1 MGSTCSTQS
10 MLKIFNNHFPGL
22 IVCISIAL
30 ATHFL
35 SQNYGGPQLL
45 YALLI
50 GLSLNV
56 VYEKESIKPG
66 IDFCA
71 KHMLRLGVA
80 FLGIRITFADIA
92 EIGLSTGLMLI
103 IAVSATVCL
112 GYFLAKLLK
121 LSPDFGLIAGGSVG
135 ICGASAA
142 LAVASVLP
150 KTKENERFT
159 LLVVVGV
166 TVLSTIAMVVYP
178 FALQLLDITSLPAG
192 IFLGA
197 TIHDVAQVVAAGMLF
212 GPEAGDVAT
221 VVKLF
226 RIALLLPVVLFIS
239 IFFAAEKSSQRLG
252 WGSLRLIPIFL
263 LGFVALSV
271 IASMQILPSSVTHVI
286 SDVSRWMLVIAIA
299 AAGLKTNFQDLAKLG
314 WQPVV
319 MLVVETIF
327 IAMIG
332 LIFIISFT

>member
-1 MGSTCSTQS
+1 
-10 MLKIFNNHFPGL
+10 MLTTIRKNIPGL
-22 IVCISIAL
+22 LVCLVIAMS
-30 ATHFL
+30 TSFL
-35 SQNYGGPQLL
+35 SENYGGPQLL

-50 GLSLNV
+50 GLSLHFLYLNEAV
-56 VYEKESIKPG
+56 KPG

-71 KHMLRLGVA
+71 KTVLRLGVA
-80 FLGIRITFADIA
+80 FLGIRITFADIGA
-92 EIGLSTGLMLI
+92 IGLNTGLMVI
-103 IAVSATVCL
+103 FAVAATVAL
-112 GYFLAKLLK
+112 GFFLAKLLK
-121 LSPDFGLIAGGSVG
+121 LSSDFGLIAGGSVG

-159 LLVVVGV
+159 LLVVIGV

-178 FALQLLDITSLPAG
+178 FALQLLNITALPAG

-212 GPEAGDVAT
+212 GSEAGDVAT

-226 RIALLLPVVLFIS
+226 RVALLLPVVLFIS
-239 IFFAAEKSSQRLG
+239 IFFGAKKSSQRLG
-252 WGSLRLIPIFL
+252 WGSLRLIPTFL

-271 IASMQILPSSVTHVI
+271 VASMQILPSPVTQSI
-286 SDVSRWMLVIAIA
+286 GEISRWMLVIAIG
-299 AAGLKTNFQDLAKLG
+299 AAGLKTNFQELAKLG

-319 MLVVETIF
+319 MLVVETVF
-327 IAMIG
+327 IAAIG
-332 LIFIISFT
+332 LIVISSSL

>member
-1 MGSTCSTQS
+1 MVCLVIAMSTS
-10 MLKIFNNHFPGL
+10 
-22 IVCISIAL
+22 
-30 ATHFL
+30 FL
-35 SQNYGGPQLL
+35 SENYGGPQLL

-50 GLSLNV
+50 GLSLHFLYLNETV
-56 VYEKESIKPG
+56 KPG

-71 KHMLRLGVA
+71 KTVLRLGVA
-80 FLGIRITFADIA
+80 FLGIRITFADIGA
-92 EIGLSTGLMLI
+92 IGLNTGLMVMF
-103 IAVSATVCL
+103 AVGATVSL
-112 GYFLAKLLK
+112 GFFLAKFLK

-150 KTKENERFT
+150 KNKENERFT

-178 FALQLLDITSLPAG
+178 FALQLMSVSSLPAG

-226 RIALLLPVVLFIS
+226 RVALLLPVVLFIS
-239 IFFAAEKSSQRLG
+239 IFFGTQKSSQRLG
-252 WGSLRLIPIFL
+252 WGGLRLIPTFL

-271 IASMQILPSSVTHVI
+271 VASMQILPQQLSQSI
-286 SDVSRWMLVIAIA
+286 GGLSRWMLVIAIG
-299 AAGLKTNFQDLAKLG
+299 AAGLKTNFQELAKLG

-319 MLVVETIF
+319 MLLVETLF
-327 IAMIG
+327 IGVIG
-332 LIFIISFT
+332 LVFILNLC

>member
-1 MGSTCSTQS
+1 
-10 MLKIFNNHFPGL
+10 MLKKLNHYLPGL
-22 IVCISIAL
+22 MVCIFIAL
-30 ATHFL
+30 ATGFL
-35 SQNYGGPQLL
+35 SQNYSGPQLL

-50 GLSLNV
+50 GLSLHV
-56 VYEKESIKPG
+56 LYGKENIKPG

-71 KHMLRLGVA
+71 KNMLRLGVV
-80 FLGIRITFADIA
+80 FLGIRITFTDIA
-92 EIGLSTGLMLI
+92 EIGLSTGLMLVV
-103 IAVSATVCL
+103 AVTATVCL
-112 GYFLAKLLK
+112 GYILAKLLK
-121 LSPDFGLIAGGSVG
+121 LPPNFGLIAGGSVG

-150 KTKENERFT
+150 KTKESERFT

-166 TVLSTIAMVVYP
+166 TVLSTMAMVVYP
-178 FALQLLDITSLPAG
+178 FTLQLLDITALPAG

-226 RIALLLPVVLFIS
+226 RVALLLPAVLFIS
-239 IFFAAEKSSQRLG
+239 IFFSAEQSSQRLG
-252 WGSLRLIPIFL
+252 WGSLRLIPSFL
-263 LGFVALSV
+263 IGFVAFSM
-271 IASMQILPSSVTHVI
+271 IASMQILPSSVTDSI
-286 SDVSRWMLVIAIA
+286 GDISRWMLVIAIA
-299 AAGLKTNFQDLAKLG
+299 AAGLKTNFQELAKLG

-327 IAMIG
+327 IAIVG
-332 LIFIISFT
+332 LIFITYFY

>member
-1 MGSTCSTQS
+1 MH
-10 MLKIFNNHFPGL
+10 KIIINQLPGL
-22 IVCISIAL
+22 MVCLVIAIS
-30 ATHFL
+30 TSFL
-35 SQNYGGPQLL
+35 SENYGGPQLL

-50 GLSLNV
+50 GLSLHFLYLN
-56 VYEKESIKPG
+56 ETIKPG

-71 KHMLRLGVA
+71 KTALRLGVA
-80 FLGIRITFADIA
+80 LLGIRITFADIA
-92 EIGLSTGLMLI
+92 EIGLNTGLMVVF
-103 IAVSATVCL
+103 AVAATVTL
-112 GYFLAKLLK
+112 GFFLAKLLK

-178 FALQLLDITSLPAG
+178 FALQLLNITALPAG

-226 RIALLLPVVLFIS
+226 RVALLLPVVLFIS
-239 IFFAAEKSSQRLG
+239 IFFGAEKSSQPLG
-252 WGSLRLIPIFL
+252 WGSLRLIPTFL
-263 LGFVALSV
+263 LGFVALSLV
-271 IASMQILPSSVTHVI
+271 ASMQILPSSITHSI
-286 SDVSRWMLVIAIA
+286 GGISRWMLVIAIA
-299 AAGLKTNFQDLAKLG
+299 AAGLKTNFQELAKLG

-327 IAMIG
+327 IAGIG
-332 LIFIISFT
+332 LIFISSSL

>member
-1 MGSTCSTQS
+1 
-10 MLKIFNNHFPGL
+10 MLKVMQKNIPGL
-22 IVCISIAL
+22 LVCFVIAMS
-30 ATHFL
+30 TSFL
-35 SQNYGGPQLL
+35 SENYGGPQLL

-50 GLSLNV
+50 GLALHFLYLNETV
-56 VYEKESIKPG
+56 KPG

-71 KHMLRLGVA
+71 KTVLRLGVA
-80 FLGIRITFADIA
+80 FLGIRITFADIGA
-92 EIGLSTGLMLI
+92 IGLNTGLMVMF
-103 IAVSATVCL
+103 AVGATVCL
-112 GYFLAKLLK
+112 GFFLAKFLK

-166 TVLSTIAMVVYP
+166 TVLSTIAMVLYP
-178 FALQLLDITSLPAG
+178 FALQLLNISSLPAG

-226 RIALLLPVVLFIS
+226 RVALLLPVVLFIS
-239 IFFAAEKSSQRLG
+239 IFFGAEKSSQRLG
-252 WGSLRLIPIFL
+252 WGSLRLIPTFL

-271 IASMQILPSSVTHVI
+271 VASMQILPSTVTHSI
-286 SDVSRWMLVIAIA
+286 GGISRWMLVIAIG
-299 AAGLKTNFQDLAKLG
+299 AAGLKTNFQELAKLG
-314 WQPVV
+314 WQPVI
-319 MLVVETIF
+319 MLLVETLF
-327 IAMIG
+327 IASIG
-332 LIFIISFT
+332 LIFILNFS

>member
-1 MGSTCSTQS
+1 MVCLVIAMSTS
-10 MLKIFNNHFPGL
+10 
-22 IVCISIAL
+22 
-30 ATHFL
+30 FL
-35 SQNYGGPQLL
+35 SENYGGPQLL

-50 GLSLNV
+50 GLSLHFLYLNETV
-56 VYEKESIKPG
+56 KPG

-71 KHMLRLGVA
+71 KTALRLGVA
-80 FLGIRITFADIA
+80 FLGIRITFSDIA
-92 EIGLSTGLMLI
+92 AIGLNTGLMVMF
-103 IAVSATVCL
+103 AVAATVTL
-112 GYFLAKLLK
+112 GFFLARLLK

-166 TVLSTIAMVVYP
+166 TVLSTIAMVFYP
-178 FALQLLDITSLPAG
+178 FALQLLDITALPAG

-212 GPEAGDVAT
+212 GPEAGEVAT

-226 RIALLLPVVLFIS
+226 RVALLLPVVLFIS
-239 IFFAAEKSSQRLG
+239 IFLGTEKSSQRLG
-252 WGSLRLIPIFL
+252 WGSLRLIPTFL

-271 IASMQILPSSVTHVI
+271 VASMQILPSSVIHSI
-286 SDVSRWMLVIAIA
+286 GDISRWMLVIAIA
-299 AAGLKTNFQDLAKLG
+299 AAGLKTNFQELAKLG

-327 IAMIG
+327 IAGIG
-332 LIFIISFT
+332 LIFISSSL

>member
-1 MGSTCSTQS
+1 
-10 MLKIFNNHFPGL
+10 MLKTVLKNIPGVL
-22 IVCISIAL
+22 VCLVIAMS
-30 ATHFL
+30 TSFL
-35 SQNYGGPQLL
+35 SENYGGPQLL

-50 GLSLNV
+50 GLALHFLYSHDRV
-56 VYEKESIKPG
+56 TPG

-71 KHMLRLGVA
+71 KTILRVGVA
-80 FLGIRITFADIA
+80 FLGIRITFADISA
-92 EIGLSTGLMLI
+92 IGLNTGLMVI
-103 IAVSATVCL
+103 FAVTATVCL
-112 GYFLAKLLK
+112 GFFLAKFLK

-178 FALQLLDITSLPAG
+178 FTLQLLDITALPAG

-212 GPEAGDVAT
+212 GAEAGDVAT

-226 RIALLLPVVLFIS
+226 RVALLLPVVLFIS
-239 IFFAAEKSSQRLG
+239 IFFGTEKSSQRLG
-252 WGSLRLIPIFL
+252 WGGLRLIPTFL
-263 LGFVALSV
+263 LGFVALSM
-271 IASMQILPSSVTHVI
+271 IASMQILPSSVTHLI
-286 SDVSRWMLVIAIA
+286 GDISRWMLVIAIA
-299 AAGLKTNFQDLAKLG
+299 AAGLKTNFQELAKLG

-327 IAMIG
+327 IAIVG
-332 LIFIISFT
+332 LIFITYFY

>member
-1 MGSTCSTQS
+1 
-10 MLKIFNNHFPGL
+10 MLSKTHKNVPGL
-22 IVCISIAL
+22 LVCLVIAMS
-30 ATHFL
+30 TSFL

-50 GLSLNV
+50 GLSLHFLYLNETV
-56 VYEKESIKPG
+56 RPG

-71 KHMLRLGVA
+71 KTVLRLGVA
-80 FLGIRITFADIA
+80 LLGIRITFADISA
-92 EIGLSTGLMLI
+92 IGIHTGLI
-103 IAVSATVCL
+103 VIFAVATTVSL
-112 GYFLAKLLK
+112 GYFLAKFLK

-178 FALQLLDITSLPAG
+178 FALQLLDIAALPAG

-226 RIALLLPVVLFIS
+226 RVALLLPVVLVIS
-239 IFFAAEKSSQRLG
+239 IFFGAEKSSQKIG
-252 WGSLRLIPIFL
+252 WGSLRLIPTFL

-271 IASMQILPSSVTHVI
+271 IASMQILPSGVAQSI
-286 SDVSRWMLVIAIA
+286 GGASRWMLVIAIA
-299 AAGLKTNFQDLAKLG
+299 AAGLKTNFQELAKLG

-319 MLVVETIF
+319 MLVVETLF
-327 IAMIG
+327 IAAIG
-332 LIFIISFT
+332 LVFIANF

>member
-1 MGSTCSTQS
+1 
-10 MLKIFNNHFPGL
+10 MLKRLNYYVPGL
-22 IVCISIAL
+22 VACILIAL
-30 ATHFL
+30 ATGFL

-50 GLSLNV
+50 GLSLHV
-56 VYEKESIKPG
+56 LYGKESIKPG

-71 KHMLRLGVA
+71 KNMLRLGVV
-80 FLGIRITFADIA
+80 FLGIRITFTDIA
-92 EIGLSTGLMLI
+92 EIGLSTGLMLVV
-103 IAVSATVCL
+103 AVTATVCL
-112 GYFLAKLLK
+112 GYVLAKLLK
-121 LSPDFGLIAGGSVG
+121 LPPHFGLIAGGSVG

-178 FALQLLDITSLPAG
+178 FTLQLLDITALPAG
-192 IFLGA
+192 VFLGA
-197 TIHDVAQVVAAGMLF
+197 TIHDVAQVVAAGMLL
-212 GPEAGDVAT
+212 GAEAGDVAT

-226 RIALLLPVVLFIS
+226 RVALLLPVVLFIS
-239 IFFAAEKSSQRLG
+239 IFFGAKQSSQRLG
-252 WGSLRLIPIFL
+252 WGSLRLIPSFL
-263 LGFVALSV
+263 IGFVAFSM
-271 IASMQILPSSVTHVI
+271 IASMQILPSSVTDSI
-286 SDVSRWMLVIAIA
+286 GDISRWMLVIAIA
-299 AAGLKTNFQDLAKLG
+299 AAGLKTNFQELAKLG

-327 IAMIG
+327 IAIVG
-332 LIFIISFT
+332 LIFITYFY